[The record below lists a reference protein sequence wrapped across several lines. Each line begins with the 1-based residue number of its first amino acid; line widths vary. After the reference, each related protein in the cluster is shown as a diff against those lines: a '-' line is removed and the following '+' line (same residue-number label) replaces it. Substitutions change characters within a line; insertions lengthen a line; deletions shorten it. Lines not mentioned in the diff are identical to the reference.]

1 VSGHGS
7 KSRGRHDQ
15 EPTLLEASA
24 ARGQKGELLTPL
36 ADRLRPGHVSEIVG
50 QEHLLGPGKPLA
62 RAIADDRVPSMILWG
77 PPGSGKTTIAR
88 VLSRTTRSEFVPFSA
103 VLSGIP
109 ELRALIAAADER
121 RRFQGRSTILF
132 VDEIHRFN
140 KSQQD
145 AFLPHV
151 EAGTIT
157 LVGATTENPSFS
169 VNAAVLSRCRVFR
182 LEPIG
187 LIDLCQLLRRALPS
201 LKRGISVDIPDDTEI
216 EATDEALEAIAD
228 ASRGDA
234 RRALGLLEST
244 ALLLDPGQNQLD
256 LALVRRAAD
265 ERTLLFDKNRD
276 EHYDIASALIKSL
289 RGSDP
294 NAALYWTMRLLEA
307 GDDPLFVLRRFVIFA
322 SEDIGNADP
331 RALGIATD
339 ADAAFRRLGMPEGLY
354 PISQA
359 CIYLACAPKSNA
371 VTLAMKAAKEAV
383 VRHGALPVPKKL
395 RNGVTQLMRA
405 EGYGDAYRYPHDYE
419 GHFVAGETYLPD
431 RLLGERFYQP
441 TDQGVERQ
449 IKERL
454 LRLSQETIAKRKA

>member
-1 VSGHGS
+1 
-7 KSRGRHDQ
+7 
-15 EPTLLEASA
+15 LLEASA
-24 ARGQKGELLTPL
+24 RRGSRGENITPL
-36 ADRLRPGHVSEIVG
+36 ADRLRPTTLGEIVG
-50 QEHLLGPGKPLA
+50 QIHLLGPGKPLS

-109 ELRALIAAADER
+109 ELRILIAEADER
-121 RRFQGRSTILF
+121 RRYQGRSTILF

-182 LEPIG
+182 LEPIS
-187 LIDLCQLLRRALPS
+187 ISDLCQLLRRALSS
-201 LKRGISVDIPDDTEI
+201 LAQGLALTLPEGTALEAEDT
-216 EATDEALEAIAD
+216 ALEAIAD
-228 ASRGDA
+228 AARGDA

-244 ALLLDPGQNQLD
+244 ALLLEPGQLTID
-256 LALVRRAAD
+256 LESVRRAAD

-276 EHYDIASALIKSL
+276 EHYDIASAFIKSL

-294 NAALYWTMRLLEA
+294 NAALYWAMRLLEA
-307 GDDPLFVLRRFVIFA
+307 GDDPLFVLRRMVIFA

-331 RALGIATD
+331 RALGIAVD
-339 ADAAFRRLGMPEGLY
+339 ADSAFRRLGMPEGLY

-359 CIYLACAPKSNA
+359 CLYLACAPKSNA
-371 VTLAMKAAKEAV
+371 TTLAMKATQAAV
-383 VRHGALPVPKKL
+383 QRYGALPVPKKL
-395 RNGVTQLMRA
+395 RNGVTQLMKSD
-405 EGYGDAYRYPHDYE
+405 GYGENYRYPHDFE
-419 GHFVAGETYLPD
+419 GNYVAAETYLPE
-431 RLLGERFYQP
+431 RLVGEKYYCP
-441 TDQGVERQ
+441 SDQGVERQ
-449 IKERL
+449 IAERMT
-454 LRLSQETIAKRKA
+454 RLTQLTEARKKT

>member
-1 VSGHGS
+1 M
-7 KSRGRHDQ
+7 SRRSQ
-15 EPTLLEASA
+15 EPEGPTLLERA
-24 ARGQKGELLTPL
+24 ARRGADGQLATPL
-36 ADRLRPGHVSEIVG
+36 ADRLRPMSLDEVVG
-50 QEHLLGPGKPLA
+50 QGHLLSAGKPLA

-77 PPGSGKTTIAR
+77 PPGSGKTTLAR
-88 VLSRTTRSEFVPFSA
+88 VLSRTSRSEFVPFSA

-109 ELRALIAAADER
+109 ELRQQIVAADER

-187 LIDLCQLLRRALPS
+187 IEELVILLRRALTDS
-201 LKRGISVDIPDDTEI
+201 ERGLGALNLQAD
-216 EATDEALEAIAD
+216 EAALEAIAD
-228 ASRGDA
+228 AARGDA
-234 RRALGLLEST
+234 RRALGLLESAA
-244 ALLLDPGQNQLD
+244 ALLEPGQQMFD
-256 LALVRRAAD
+256 IELVKRAAD

-294 NAALYWTMRLLEA
+294 DAAIYWTMRLLEA
-307 GDDPLFVLRRFVIFA
+307 GDDPLFVLRRFVVFA

-331 RALGIATD
+331 RALAIVMD
-339 ADAAFRRLGMPEGLY
+339 ADAAFRRLGMPEGMY
-354 PISQA
+354 PIAQA
-359 CIYLACAPKSNA
+359 CLYLACAPKSNA
-371 VTLAMKAAKEAV
+371 VKEAWHAAQQA
-383 VRHGALPVPKKL
+383 VRDRGALPVPKRL
-395 RNGVTQLMRA
+395 RNAVTRLMA
-405 EGYGDAYRYPHDYE
+405 SDGYGEGYRY
-419 GHFVAGETYLPD
+419 
-431 RLLGERFYQP
+431 
-441 TDQGVERQ
+441 
-449 IKERL
+449 
-454 LRLSQETIAKRKA
+454 

>member
-1 VSGHGS
+1 MSGRSSYAHGR
-7 KSRGRHDQ
+7 KDAG
-15 EPTLLEASA
+15 PTLLEAA
-24 ARGQKGELLTPL
+24 AAKGRKGELLTPL

-50 QEHLLGPGKPLA
+50 QTHLLGPGKPLS

-121 RRFQGRSTILF
+121 RRYQGQSTILF

-182 LEPIG
+182 LEPID
-187 LIDLCQLLRRALPS
+187 INDLCVLLRRALMTLQQSIAIELPE
-201 LKRGISVDIPDDTEI
+201 DTSI
-216 EATDEALEAIAD
+216 EAEAEALEAIAD
-228 ASRGDA
+228 AARGDA

-244 ALLLDPGQNQLD
+244 ALLLEPGQTKID
-256 LALVRRAAD
+256 LSIVRRAAD

-276 EHYDIASALIKSL
+276 EHYDIASAMIKSL

-294 NAALYWTMRLLEA
+294 NAALYWAMRLLEA
-307 GDDPLFVLRRFVIFA
+307 GDDPLFVLRRLVIFA

-359 CIYLACAPKSNA
+359 VLYLACAPKSNA
-371 VTLAMKAAKEAV
+371 VKLAMKAAQDAV
-383 VRHGALPVPKKL
+383 NRHGALPVPKKL

-419 GHFVAGETYLPD
+419 GHFVAGETYLPE

-449 IKERL
+449 IGERL
-454 LRLSQETIAKRKA
+454 VRLAQIPEVKPKP

>member
-1 VSGHGS
+1 MSGP
-7 KSRGRHDQ
+7 KRPPRGRSVEQ
-15 EPTLLEASA
+15 PTLLEGAA
-24 ARGQKGELLTPL
+24 ARDSKGELTTPL
-36 ADRLRPGHVSEIVG
+36 ADRLRPGVLDEIVG
-50 QEHLLGPGKPLA
+50 QTHLLGQGKPLA

-121 RRFQGRSTILF
+121 RRYQGRSTILF

-187 LIDLCQLLRRALPS
+187 IPDLCVILRRALS
-201 LKRGISVDIPDDTEI
+201 SFEVSEGDDKEPRTLD
-216 EATDEALEAIAD
+216 ADDEALEAIAD
-228 ASRGDA
+228 AARGDA

-244 ALLLDPGQNQLD
+244 VQLLEPSQTRIDLDS
-256 LALVRRAAD
+256 VKRAAD

-276 EHYDIASALIKSL
+276 EHYDLASAFIKSM

-294 NAALYWTMRLLEA
+294 NAALYYAMRLLEA
-307 GDDPLFVLRRFVIFA
+307 GDDPLFVLRRMIIFA

-331 RALGIATD
+331 RALGIAVD

-359 CIYLACAPKSNA
+359 CLYLACAPKSNA
-371 VTLAMKAAKEAV
+371 VKMAMLATQDAV
-383 VRHGALPVPKKL
+383 RRFGALPVPKRL
-395 RNGVTQLMRA
+395 RNGVTQLMKDD
-405 EGYGDAYRYPHDYE
+405 GYGDGYRYPHDYE
-419 GHFVAGETYLPD
+419 GHFVPEEVYLP
-431 RLLGERFYQP
+431 ERIARERYYRP
-441 TDQGVERQ
+441 SDQGVERQ
-449 IKERL
+449 IGERL
-454 LRLSQETIAKRKA
+454 VRLAQASSPRRKDG

>member
-1 VSGHGS
+1 MTAR
-7 KSRGRHDQ
+7 SRSRATPPG
-15 EPTLLEASA
+15 PTLLEAA
-24 ARGQKGELLTPL
+24 ARKGLRGELPTPL
-36 ADRLRPGHVSEIVG
+36 ADRLRPGTLDEIVG
-50 QEHLLGPGKPLA
+50 QTHLLGPGKPLS

-103 VLSGIP
+103 VLSGLP
-109 ELRALIAAADER
+109 ELRALIAEAAER
-121 RRFQGRSTILF
+121 RRYQGRSTILF

-182 LEPIG
+182 LETISQA
-187 LIDLCQLLRRALPS
+187 DLLTLLRRAVASLGESLAPS
-201 LKRGISVDIPDDTEI
+201 DGAVL
-216 EATDEALEAIAD
+216 EADDEALEAIAD
-228 ASRGDA
+228 AARGDA

-244 ALLLDPGQNQLD
+244 ALLLDPGQTKID
-256 LALVRRAAD
+256 LLAVRRAAD

-276 EHYDIASALIKSL
+276 EHYDIASAMIKSL

-294 NAALYWTMRLLEA
+294 DAALYWMMRLLEA
-307 GDDPLFVLRRFVIFA
+307 GDDPLFVLRRLVIFA

-331 RALGIATD
+331 RALQLAVD

-354 PISQA
+354 PICQA
-359 CIYLACAPKSNA
+359 CLYLACAPKSDGIKRAIQAAQAA
-371 VTLAMKAAKEAV
+371 VH
-383 VRHGALPVPKKL
+383 RHGALPVPKKL
-395 RNGVTQLMRA
+395 RNGVTALMKSD
-405 EGYGDAYRYPHDYE
+405 GYGENYRYPHDYE
-419 GHFVAGETYLPD
+419 GNFVPSETYLPE
-431 RLLGERFYQP
+431 RLIGTRLYEP
-441 TDQGVERQ
+441 TDQGIERQ
-449 IKERL
+449 IAERL
-454 LRLSQETIAKRKA
+454 GRLRQLSTPKKRGS